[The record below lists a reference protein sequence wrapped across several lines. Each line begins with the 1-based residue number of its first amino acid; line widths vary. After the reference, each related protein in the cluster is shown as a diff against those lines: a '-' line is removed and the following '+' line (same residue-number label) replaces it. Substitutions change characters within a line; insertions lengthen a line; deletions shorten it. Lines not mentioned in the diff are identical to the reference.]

1 MRSQC
6 LDEGM
11 IQSYLD
17 GELPQNLIEKTVAHL
32 ASCDDCALALSEA
45 QDELEMLSVAL
56 EPELSLPIPSES
68 LRQRINVA
76 IQAETQ
82 RHEFTEPKTSRFS
95 SWISTLTASFAF
107 KPQYAIGFATV
118 LFAVLIGTLFLI
130 SNKNSEGM
138 TPIAVVDSEIKMPNA
153 DDYLYEPTPKP
164 TIINVGGE
172 GNKVTPKKQTRV
184 RPKAVNPNAPLP
196 EEKSYLE
203 AIASLEKAIKEQGDL
218 NTRPTLLSEYE
229 RSLAI
234 INRAIAETQKDVR
247 SNPKDKGAAQLLYAS
262 YQSKIDLLNVVSN
275 QNQLYAALR

>member
-6 LDEGM
+6 LDEGT

-17 GELPQNLIEKTVAHL
+17 GELPQNLTEKTVAHL

-56 EPELSLPIPSES
+56 EPELSLPVPTES
-68 LRQRINVA
+68 LRERINLA
-76 IQAETQ
+76 IAAETQ

-95 SWISTLTASFAF
+95 GWLSTLTASFAF

-130 SNKNSEGM
+130 SNKNSGGM
-138 TPIAVVDSEIKMPNA
+138 NAIAGVDNRIEMPDADAIPNA
-153 DDYLYEPTPKP
+153 PTTEK
-164 TIINVGGE
+164 
-172 GNKVTPKKQTRV
+172 KVIENSQSKVIHKVRRDKKEV
-184 RPKAVNPNAPLP
+184 DPNAPLA
-196 EEKSYLE
+196 EEKSYLQ

-218 NTRPTLLSEYE
+218 NTRPTLLAEYE
-229 RSLAI
+229 RSLAV
-234 INRAIAETQKDVR
+234 INRAISETQKDVR

>member
-17 GELPQNLIEKTVAHL
+17 GELPQNLTEKTVAHL
-32 ASCDDCALALSEA
+32 ASCDDCATVLSEA

-56 EPELSLPIPSES
+56 EPELSLPVPTES
-68 LRQRINVA
+68 LRERINFA
-76 IQAETQ
+76 IAAETQ
-82 RHEFTEPKTSRFS
+82 RREFTEPKTSRFS
-95 SWISTLTASFAF
+95 SWISALTASFAF

-118 LFAVLIGTLFLI
+118 LFAVLLGTLFLI

-138 TPIAVVDSEIKMPNA
+138 NPIAGVDSEIKMPNA
-153 DDYLYEPTPKP
+153 DDYLYEPTPKQ
-164 TIINVGGE
+164 
-172 GNKVTPKKQTRV
+172 KVTDDGKKPQKV
-184 RPKAVNPNAPLP
+184 RPRRGTDIKGVDPNAPLA
-196 EEKSYLE
+196 EEKSYLQ